1 MTQSSRETAR
11 KQEFALAETLKR
23 LRADVVKHVES
34 GEGAPIVSR
43 NVYWAVADV
52 VESID
57 IAAERLMTD
66 HERDEAIDESV
77 EDIDR
82 G

>member
-1 MTQSSRETAR
+1 
-11 KQEFALAETLKR
+11 
-23 LRADVVKHVES
+23 
-34 GEGAPIVSR
+34 VSR

-66 HERDEAIDESV
+66 DERDEAIDESV